1 MTTSSFGESETAGA
15 FSQTNKQTKQNK
27 TNKQTRAMSQ
37 YQEYQV
43 LMMLNGRHVGVSENK
58 ACLQTSHLHRRLND
72 DKTTGLSGTLFPNEP
87 CSLE

>member
-27 TNKQTRAMSQ
+27 QTRAMSQ

-43 LMMLNGRHVGVSENK
+43 LMMLNGRHAGVSENK

-72 DKTTGLSGTLFPNEP
+72 DKTTGFSGTQFPNEP